1 MCRRSRRP
9 AIRTSR
15 STDWSGF
22 SVPPKCR
29 FRCARASR
37 RTSGR
42 WAPIPRLRRGST
54 TPGSFPT
61 SAAPLNSMLRSSFS
75 ARASLPPPRS
85 SASFRPSDCA
95 SMNRVEGKAALITG
109 GGAGIGAATGERVC
123 AEGGM
128 AVLVDANADA
138 LAVTMKEIAQRVPG
152 ARVSTFAA
160 DVADASAAARA
171 VEHALQTF
179 GRLDIL
185 VNNAAMRNYSAIADA
200 TPAEWQ
206 AIVGVNLVGA
216 ANYCKAA
223 LPALRRSG
231 RGSIVNVS
239 SCYALTGRKGMGLY
253 DATKAGI
260 LAMTRTLAFE
270 EVAHGVRVNAVCPG
284 STLTDF
290 HVSKAKAAG
299 KDMETLKSE
308 RQTTSLLGRW
318 AAPQEIA
325 WPILWLA
332 SDEASFITGATLA
345 VDGGLSI
352 M

>member
-1 MCRRSRRP
+1 
-9 AIRTSR
+9 
-15 STDWSGF
+15 
-22 SVPPKCR
+22 
-29 FRCARASR
+29 
-37 RTSGR
+37 
-42 WAPIPRLRRGST
+42 
-54 TPGSFPT
+54 
-61 SAAPLNSMLRSSFS
+61 
-75 ARASLPPPRS
+75 
-85 SASFRPSDCA
+85 
-95 SMNRVEGKAALITG
+95 MNRVEGKAALITG
-109 GGAGIGAATGERVC
+109 GGAGIGAATGELIC

-128 AVLVDANADA
+128 ALLVDADARA
-138 LAVTMKEIAQRVPG
+138 LAGTMQAIAERVPR
-152 ARVSTFAA
+152 ARISTFAA
-160 DVADASAAARA
+160 DVADADAATRA
-171 VEHALQTF
+171 VERALQTF

-185 VNNAAMRNYSAIADA
+185 VNNAAMRNYSAISDS
-200 TPAEWQ
+200 TPGEWQ
-206 AIVGVNLVGA
+206 AMVGVNLVGT

-231 RGSIVNVS
+231 RASIVNVS

-253 DATKAGI
+253 DATKAAI

-290 HVSKAKAAG
+290 HISKAKAAG
-299 KDMETLKSE
+299 KNIEALKTE
-308 RQTTSLLGRW
+308 RQSTSLLGRW

-332 SDEASFITGATLA
+332 SDEASFVTGATLA

>member
-1 MCRRSRRP
+1 
-9 AIRTSR
+9 
-15 STDWSGF
+15 
-22 SVPPKCR
+22 
-29 FRCARASR
+29 
-37 RTSGR
+37 
-42 WAPIPRLRRGST
+42 
-54 TPGSFPT
+54 
-61 SAAPLNSMLRSSFS
+61 
-75 ARASLPPPRS
+75 
-85 SASFRPSDCA
+85 
-95 SMNRVEGKAALITG
+95 MNRVAGKAALITG
-109 GGAGIGAATGERVC
+109 GGAGIGAATGELIC

-128 AVLVDANADA
+128 AMLVDANADA
-138 LAVTMKEIAQRVPG
+138 LARTAQAITERVPG
-152 ARVSTFAA
+152 SRIATFTA
-160 DVADASAAARA
+160 DVADPKEAARA
-171 VEHALQTF
+171 VEQALTLF
-179 GRLDIL
+179 GRLDVL
-185 VNNAAMRNYSAIADA
+185 VNNAAMRNYSAIADS

-206 AIVGVNLVGA
+206 AMVSVNLVGV

-231 RGSIVNVS
+231 RASIVNVS
-239 SCYALTGRKGMGLY
+239 SSYALTGRKGMGLY

-270 EVAHGVRVNAVCPG
+270 EVSHGVRVNAICPG

-290 HVSKAKAAG
+290 HVSRATAAG
-299 KDMETLKSE
+299 KSVETLETE

-318 AAPQEIA
+318 ATPQEIA

>member
-1 MCRRSRRP
+1 
-9 AIRTSR
+9 
-15 STDWSGF
+15 
-22 SVPPKCR
+22 
-29 FRCARASR
+29 
-37 RTSGR
+37 
-42 WAPIPRLRRGST
+42 
-54 TPGSFPT
+54 
-61 SAAPLNSMLRSSFS
+61 
-75 ARASLPPPRS
+75 
-85 SASFRPSDCA
+85 
-95 SMNRVEGKAALITG
+95 MNRVEGKAALVTG
-109 GGAGIGAATGERVC
+109 GGAGIGAATGELIC

-128 AVLVDANADA
+128 ALLVDANADA
-138 LAVTMKEIAQRVPG
+138 LAVTMKTIAQRVPG
-152 ARVSTFAA
+152 ARVSSFAA
-160 DVADASAAARA
+160 DVADAGAAARA
-171 VEHALQTF
+171 VEHALGTF
-179 GRLDIL
+179 GRLDVL
-185 VNNAAMRNYSAIADA
+185 VNNAAMRNYSAISDS

-206 AIVGVNLVGA
+206 AMVGVNLVGA

-223 LPALRRSG
+223 LPVLRRSG

-290 HVSKAKAAG
+290 HIAKAKAAG
-299 KDMETLKSE
+299 KSVETLETE

-318 AAPQEIA
+318 ARPEEIA

>member
-1 MCRRSRRP
+1 
-9 AIRTSR
+9 
-15 STDWSGF
+15 
-22 SVPPKCR
+22 
-29 FRCARASR
+29 
-37 RTSGR
+37 
-42 WAPIPRLRRGST
+42 
-54 TPGSFPT
+54 
-61 SAAPLNSMLRSSFS
+61 
-75 ARASLPPPRS
+75 
-85 SASFRPSDCA
+85 
-95 SMNRVEGKAALITG
+95 MNRVDGKAALITG
-109 GGAGIGAATGERVC
+109 GGAGIGAATGELIC

-128 AVLVDANADA
+128 ALLVDADAQA
-138 LAVTMKEIAQRVPG
+138 LAGTMQAIAERFPG

-160 DVADASAAARA
+160 DVADADAAARA

-185 VNNAAMRNYSAIADA
+185 VNNAAMRNYSAIADS
-200 TPAEWQ
+200 TPGEWQ
-206 AIVGVNLVGA
+206 AMVGVNLVGT

-231 RGSIVNVS
+231 RASIVNVS

-290 HVSKAKAAG
+290 HISKAKAAG
-299 KDMETLKSE
+299 KAIEALKSE
-308 RQTTSLLGRW
+308 RQSTSLLGRW

>member
-1 MCRRSRRP
+1 
-9 AIRTSR
+9 
-15 STDWSGF
+15 
-22 SVPPKCR
+22 
-29 FRCARASR
+29 
-37 RTSGR
+37 
-42 WAPIPRLRRGST
+42 
-54 TPGSFPT
+54 
-61 SAAPLNSMLRSSFS
+61 
-75 ARASLPPPRS
+75 
-85 SASFRPSDCA
+85 
-95 SMNRVEGKAALITG
+95 MNRVEGKAALITG
-109 GGAGIGAATGERVC
+109 GGAGIGAATGELIC

-128 AVLVDANADA
+128 ALLVDADARA
-138 LAVTMKEIAQRVPG
+138 LAGTMQAIAERVPR
-152 ARVSTFAA
+152 ARISTFAA
-160 DVADASAAARA
+160 DVADADAATRA
-171 VEHALQTF
+171 VERALQTF

-185 VNNAAMRNYSAIADA
+185 VNNAAMRNYSAISDS
-200 TPAEWQ
+200 TPGEWQ
-206 AIVGVNLVGA
+206 AMVGVNLVGT

-231 RGSIVNVS
+231 RASIVNVS

-253 DATKAGI
+253 DATKAAI

-290 HVSKAKAAG
+290 HISKAKAAG
-299 KDMETLKSE
+299 KNIEALKTE
-308 RQTTSLLGRW
+308 RQSTSLLGRW

-325 WPILWLA
+325 WPILWLV

>member
-1 MCRRSRRP
+1 
-9 AIRTSR
+9 
-15 STDWSGF
+15 
-22 SVPPKCR
+22 
-29 FRCARASR
+29 
-37 RTSGR
+37 
-42 WAPIPRLRRGST
+42 
-54 TPGSFPT
+54 
-61 SAAPLNSMLRSSFS
+61 
-75 ARASLPPPRS
+75 
-85 SASFRPSDCA
+85 
-95 SMNRVEGKAALITG
+95 MNRVEGKAALITG
-109 GGAGIGAATGERVC
+109 GGAATGELIC

-128 AVLVDANADA
+128 TVLVDANADA
-138 LAVTMKEIAQRVPG
+138 LAVTTAIAQRVPG
-152 ARVSTFAA
+152 ARLSTF
-160 DVADASAAARA
+160 VADIADAGEAARA

-185 VNNAAMRNYSAIADA
+185 VNNAAMRNYSAIANS

-206 AIVGVNLVGA
+206 AMVGVNLVGT

-231 RGSIVNVS
+231 RASIVNVS

-270 EVAHGVRVNAVCPG
+270 EVAYGIRVNAVCPG

-290 HVSKAKAAG
+290 HISKGKAAG
-299 KDMETLKSE
+299 KDVETLKTE

-318 AAPQEIA
+318 ATPQEIA